1 MMAGVKEPESLY
13 RYDDRLVQF
22 AGEVVF
28 FYRGMKK
35 DEVGI
40 YYGNQLLRSSGSS
53 SLNFGEA
60 HGTITTKDF
69 LNKMSIVVKE
79 LKESRNNLKVLNY
92 IKEGDESKR
101 KWLTDEVE
109 ELIAIGSK
117 MINNKR

>member
-1 MMAGVKEPESLY
+1 MVIAEEPENLY
-13 RYDDRLVQF
+13 KYDDRLVQF

-28 FYRGMKK
+28 FNRKMKK

-40 YYGNQLLRSSGSS
+40 YYGNQLLKSSGSA

-60 HGTITTKDF
+60 QGTVTTKDF
-69 LNKMSIVVKE
+69 INKMSIVVKE
-79 LKESRNNLKVLNY
+79 LKESRNNLKVLTY
-92 IKEGDESKR
+92 IKEGDSTKR
-101 KWLTDEVE
+101 AWLMSEVK

>member
-1 MMAGVKEPESLY
+1 MAGVEEPESLY

-60 HGTITTKDF
+60 QGTITTKDF